1 MTSRVYRL
9 HSTLELQLDDVHE
22 FFDGYELPVEI
33 EDVEVTRRNN
43 TLIVSA
49 VSAEDNI
56 SKYTPTAQLKA
67 SITEN
72 RLYETEDGWQETPPE
87 PDNGASVGGDDDDGP
102 QWGNFSDG
110 GQMQEQ
116 EVEINSKLVE
126 YACFK
131 GDRETVLQNTAL
143 QYPMFEVLCDL
154 AKYAKKGTLTA
165 IAAVDDELEAV
176 RIVDGEERSASIEV
190 VDDPRERESE
200 NTVNWRDNK
209 FISD

>member
-9 HSTLELQLDDVHE
+9 HSTLELQLEDVHT
-22 FFDGYELPVEI
+22 FFDEYDLPVEI
-33 EDVEVTRRNN
+33 NDIDITRRNN

-49 VSAEDNI
+49 VAAEDNI

-72 RLYETEDGWQETPPE
+72 RLYETEDGWQDTPPE
-87 PDNGASVGGDDDDGP
+87 PDSGASIGDDDDGP
-102 QWGNFSDG
+102 QWGSFGDG

-154 AKYAKKGTLTA
+154 AKYAEKGTLTA
-165 IAAVDDELEAV
+165 IAAVDDELEAI

-190 VDDPRERESE
+190 IDDPTERDSDT
-200 NTVNWRDNK
+200 TVNWRDNK